1 MTNTVICPACSE
13 ATSLGADFDDL
24 PPLPGE
30 VVSKPGP
37 TPAVNR
43 EISATEFLQHVAASD
58 LDITGTVDRFLTD
71 SPDAQTLT
79 DGRQLADELV
89 GAKLL
94 TEYQATVLT
103 SSLPEPLRLGD
114 FSILDQIGRGGMG
127 VVYRARH
134 TKVDRE
140 VALKVLPPQFSADAD
155 AIERFE
161 REANAAAQLQHDN
174 IVTVFEVGH
183 DKGRHFFAMQ
193 LVEGESLS
201 QRLRGGPL
209 ENIRAAEILESICR
223 AVAFAH
229 SKGILHRDLKPANI
243 LLDAHSGRPLVA
255 DFGLAKLAEQPDEL
269 TYSGVMMGTPQYVS
283 PEQARDAAKSTSVSD
298 VYSLGATLYHVLTGR
313 PPFQAANAIDTVRQV
328 LDADPVSPRQ
338 LNSTVSRDLDTIC
351 LKCLEKIPAAR
362 FSSAEELADE
372 LQRIVEGRPI
382 VSRPLSSTQQL
393 MRWCRRNPLVA
404 SLSAVV
410 IASVMAALLATSI
423 GLYEVSVARD
433 EAETELRTAISVVDD
448 LLVSVSEETLLNQP
462 GMQPLKEG
470 LLKKALAYLQGF
482 IERRGD
488 DPQIRVEI
496 ASVWYSVALI
506 QQQIRDP
513 KAALG
518 SLRNAR
524 QIYARMPDSD
534 PSIQRALA
542 QAWNVEGQ
550 VLKATAEYESA
561 AKAFEEALSL
571 RRELASTTNDS
582 LSHRQLANTI
592 MNAALLKKDLAIH
605 EGTVDLHLLSPAL
618 GELQKAQA
626 IRQML
631 LTDEPRNV
639 AVLRDV
645 AVGAFNIATLYH
657 ESFDEQRDPVA
668 TAGAFQ
674 TAVDAFGTLRSADS
688 SSLNDQYLEAVSWR
702 LLADNLTGD
711 ELAIQAYSRA
721 EELAQQLSV
730 RNPDV
735 VDWRLEFSKGLV
747 NYGVRLASIAEDE
760 ASLLKLTEA
769 TRHLRNLATI
779 DSRAT
784 EISRELGLA
793 LHMAGLVHDQLG
805 DSKRAI
811 ESLQEA
817 IKVLS
822 VCLQSLP
829 DDPHVELLLEDSRAA
844 LREIADSAVESSRAD
859 SDDSGDNVGEKNQPH
874 GDGN

>member
-1 MTNTVICPACSE
+1 MASYTCPNGHVLSVSDQSCPDTVTCPDCGEVTYA
-13 ATSLGADFDDL
+13 GADFDDL
-24 PPLPGE
+24 PPLPGAMPPKSSPSS
-30 VVSKPGP
+30 VAS
-37 TPAVNR
+37 R
-43 EISATEFLQHVAASD
+43 EISAKEFLQHVAASD

-71 SPDAQTLT
+71 TPSAQTLT
-79 DGRQLADELV
+79 DGRELAEELV
-89 GAKLL
+89 DAKLL
-94 TEYQATVLT
+94 TEFQATVLT

-134 TKVDRE
+134 TKVNRE
-140 VALKVLPPQFSADAD
+140 VALKVLPPQFSTDAE

-193 LVEGESLS
+193 LVEGQSLS
-201 QRLRGGPL
+201 QLLREGPL
-209 ENIRAAEILESICR
+209 DNVRAASILESICR

-243 LLDAHSGRPLVA
+243 LLDAQSGRPLVA
-255 DFGLAKLAEQPDEL
+255 DFGLAKLAEQPEEL
-269 TYSGVMMGTPQYVS
+269 TCSGVMMGTPQYVS
-283 PEQARDAAKSTSVSD
+283 PEQARDAGKSTAASD

-313 PPFQAANAIDTVRQV
+313 PPFQAANTIDTVRQV

-351 LKCLEKIPAAR
+351 LKCLEKLPAAR
-362 FSSAEELADE
+362 FSSADQLANE
-372 LQRIVEGRPI
+372 LQRVVAGRPI

-393 MRWCRRNPLVA
+393 LRWCRRKPVFA
-404 SLSAVV
+404 SLSAVAV
-410 IASVMAALLATSI
+410 ISVLAALLATSV
-423 GLYEVSVARD
+423 GWYEVSIARD
-433 EAETELRTAISVVDD
+433 DAETELRTAISVVDD
-448 LLVSVSEETLLNQP
+448 LLVSVSGETLLNQP
-462 GMQPLKEG
+462 GMQPLKES

-488 DPQIRVEI
+488 DREIRTEI

-524 QIYARMPDSD
+524 QIYGAISDSD
-534 PSIQRALA
+534 PEMRRAVALT
-542 QAWNVEGQ
+542 WNVEGQ
-550 VLKATAEYESA
+550 ILKATAEYESSA
-561 AKAFEEALSL
+561 RAFAKALSL
-571 RRELASTTNDS
+571 RKELASTTDDL

-592 MNAALLKKDLAIH
+592 MNSALLKKDRAIQGGDV
-605 EGTVDLHLLSPAL
+605 EMSFLSPVL
-618 GELQKAQA
+618 DDLQQAQK
-626 IRQML
+626 IRRTL
-631 LTDEPRNV
+631 LQDDPDNT

-645 AVGAFNIATLYH
+645 AVGSFNIATLYH
-657 ESFDEQRDPVA
+657 ESVDEKRDQKA
-668 TAGAFQ
+668 TTEAFQ
-674 TAVDAFGTLRSADS
+674 TAVAAFGTLRAADPD
-688 SSLNDQYLEAVSWR
+688 SLNDRYLEAVSWR
-702 LLADNLTGD
+702 LLADNLFDD
-711 ELAIQAYSRA
+711 ELAIRTYARA
-721 EELAQQLSV
+721 EELAEQLSI

-747 NYGVRLASIAEDE
+747 NHGVRLAAIAQDAE
-760 ASLLKLTEA
+760 SLQKLTDA
-769 TRHLRNLATI
+769 IMHLRDLATI
-779 DSRAT
+779 DSRST

-805 DSKRAI
+805 DSHRAV

-817 IKVLS
+817 IHVLTA
-822 VCLQSLP
+822 CQQNLP
-829 DDPHVELLLEDSRAA
+829 DDPHVKLLLEDSSLA
-844 LREIADSAVESSRAD
+844 LREIAGSVNE
-859 SDDSGDNVGEKNQPH
+859 
-874 GDGN
+874 